1 MNYNGLGLH
10 LSNKTDS
17 LISLMDPENQ
27 VIAALYRTSI
37 GSDIGLAPTRPLFEL
52 MMANLLMHICVTW
65 PQWVN
70 TRI

>member
-17 LISLMDPENQ
+17 LISLYFLSLMDPENH

-37 GSDIGLAPTRPLFEL
+37 GSDNGLAPTRPLFEP
-52 MMANLLMHICVTW
+52 MMVNLLMHICVTW
-65 PQWVN
+65 PQ
-70 TRI
+70 